1 MTGPSKSIIFL
12 FPIVAE
18 IKTNFEAE
26 PQGMKLGVAVNKLG
40 MVYNNGKVA
49 LNNLD
54 MNFYENQ
61 ITSFLGHNGAGKT
74 TTM

>member
-1 MTGPSKSIIFL
+1 
-12 FPIVAE
+12 
-18 IKTNFEAE
+18 
-26 PQGMKLGVAVNKLG
+26 MKLGVAVNKLG